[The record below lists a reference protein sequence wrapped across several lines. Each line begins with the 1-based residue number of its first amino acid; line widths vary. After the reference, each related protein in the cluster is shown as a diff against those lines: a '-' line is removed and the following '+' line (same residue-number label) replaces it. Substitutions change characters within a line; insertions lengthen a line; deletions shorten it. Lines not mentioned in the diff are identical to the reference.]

1 MRPIL
6 QITNNNRTSLYVA
19 NTIAERMDFIVEE
32 IGLSNLDNINTLIEN
47 KDAALLIIGLNSD
60 KEIQNYLNNC
70 RELRI
75 PYIFVKN
82 EIPNN
87 FNIDNILLPI
97 TNLEEEREKGP
108 FSSSFAR
115 HFNCPIT
122 IYQPNDYGSKA
133 TTNIEA
139 IKVLFNSFSLKY
151 EIIKGKKDSN
161 GIEFEA
167 GLLNKNKSN
176 SLIIISA
183 SRDYGLDDIIFGPKE
198 RKIIKNTNIPTML
211 INPRGDLYAL
221 CD

>member
-6 QITNNNRTSLYVA
+6 QIANNNKTSLHLA
-19 NTIAERMDFIVEE
+19 NQIAECMDFLVHE
-32 IGLSNLDNINTLIEN
+32 INLSDLDNINNLVEEQ
-47 KDAALLIIGLNSD
+47 DAALLIIGLNSD
-60 KEIQNYLNNC
+60 KEIQNYLNKC

-82 EIPNN
+82 NIPNN
-87 FNIDNILLPI
+87 FNIKNIILPI

-108 FSSSFAR
+108 FASSFAR

-133 TTNIEA
+133 AINIEA
-139 IKVLFNSFSLKY
+139 MKTLFNSFDIQHSTS
-151 EIIKGKKDSN
+151 KGKKDSSS
-161 GIEFEA
+161 IELEA
-167 GLLNKNKSN
+167 GLLNKNQQN
-176 SLIIISA
+176 NILIISA

-198 RKIIKNTNIPTML
+198 RKIIKNIDSPTML